1 MPCIPQHF
9 EFIDARSMS
18 AALADAIEQ
27 EAKSALLRRGVFT
40 LCLAGGSSPRQA
52 YEMLAGKDLPWR
64 DIHLFFGDERLVFP
78 CHGWSN
84 FRMARKALIDRIE
97 IPSANVRRMR
107 GEMNS
112 AAAAARDYERRL
124 RAFFGPG
131 ASLPEFDVCLL
142 GLGPDG
148 HTASLFPG
156 HAVLEETEA
165 WVVGVEEP
173 TLPPAVRRISLS
185 LPALNA
191 SKKIFFATSDCGKQ
205 PLVETILTNRTAVTR
220 RYPAARVQARDVV
233 WFTTQQ
239 L

>member
-1 MPCIPQHF
+1 
-9 EFIDARSMS
+9 
-18 AALADAIEQ
+18 
-27 EAKSALLRRGVFT
+27 
-40 LCLAGGSSPRQA
+40 
-52 YEMLAGKDLPWR
+52 
-64 DIHLFFGDERLVFP
+64 
-78 CHGWSN
+78 
-84 FRMARKALIDRIE
+84 MARKALIDRIE

-107 GEMNS
+107 GDMNS

-205 PLVETILTNRTAVTR
+205 PIVEAILTNRAAVAR